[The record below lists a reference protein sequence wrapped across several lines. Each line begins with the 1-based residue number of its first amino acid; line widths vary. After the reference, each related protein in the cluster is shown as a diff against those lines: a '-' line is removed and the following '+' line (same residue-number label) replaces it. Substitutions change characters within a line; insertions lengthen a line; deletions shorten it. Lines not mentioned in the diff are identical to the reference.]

1 MRTIKILQMAMAIV
15 ILIMPGLSYAQE
27 DYKGCRD
34 HPMFSRIQNFYISSC
49 KELEY
54 DSHNF
59 YDEKGKKQVIEGHK
73 WRINYKIKKGL
84 TPAGVLKIKK
94 NYINAVKKI
103 GGQVL
108 KEGGHTFMKVD
119 KAGRETWIELNTA
132 TTTTGDNY
140 SLIIV
145 QTAVMEQEVIA
156 DPDAMASD
164 IKATGHFTVYG
175 IYFDHDSYAVKSESG
190 PALEAIAK
198 MLNVNENLNVYVVGH
213 TDASGKPAY
222 NMALSRKRAQAVAD
236 QLAKKYSISPK
247 RIKAEGVGPLSPI
260 STNRTEEGKRLNRR
274 VELVDMGS
282 QATGQASF
290 TSPVQKHTTAVQPSS
305 EFKAL
310 LDAAIVSYSEGD
322 KVEAVDNLKMGVL
335 SIWDEVPLTIKNV
348 RLVEDMKTYVT
359 RQNNTFGSGEKMHL
373 VAHLFGY
380 KMKPVGD
387 SYSINIT
394 TDVYFLRNGEIL
406 AGQQDFG
413 KFELISPVQKTDF
426 QLELTYWLTDAP
438 PGDYDVQT
446 VVHDQNSGQS
456 TKFTTQVKMR

>member
-1 MRTIKILQMAMAIV
+1 MRTIKILQMAMLIV
-15 ILIMPGLSYAQE
+15 LFIMLGLSYAQD
-27 DYKGCRD
+27 DYKGCSD

-49 KELEY
+49 QEVEY

-73 WRINYKIKKGL
+73 WRISYKIKKGSA
-84 TPAGVLKIKK
+84 PAGVLKIKK

-103 GGQVL
+103 GGHVL
-108 KEGGHTFMKVD
+108 KEGGHCFMKVD
-119 KAGRETWIELNTA
+119 QAGRETWVELNTA

-164 IKATGHFTVYG
+164 INATGHFTVYG
-175 IYFDHDSYAVKSESG
+175 IYFDHDSDAVKSESE
-190 PALEAIAK
+190 PALKLIAK
-198 MLNVNENLNVYVVGH
+198 MLKANENLNVYVVGH
-213 TDASGKPAY
+213 TDTTGEPAY
-222 NMALSRKRAQAVAD
+222 NMELSRKRAQAVAD
-236 QLAKKYSISPK
+236 QLVKIYSISPK
-247 RIKAEGVGPLSPI
+247 RLKAEGIGSLSPI
-260 STNRTEEGKRLNRR
+260 STNRTEEGKKLNRR
-274 VELVDMGS
+274 VELVEMGS
-282 QATGQASF
+282 QNTVQAF
-290 TSPVQKHTTAVQPSS
+290 ITPPVQKHTTGGQPSS
-305 EFKAL
+305 EFEAL
-310 LDAAIVSYSEGD
+310 LDAAVVSYKEGD
-322 KVEAVDNLKMGVL
+322 RVEAVDNLKKGVL

-348 RLVEDMKTYVT
+348 RLVEDMKTYET
-359 RQNNTFGSGEKMHL
+359 RKNSTFGSGEKMYFIAHL
-373 VAHLFGY
+373 VGY

-394 TDVYFLRNGEIL
+394 TDVYFLREGEIL
-406 AGQQDFG
+406 AGQQNFG
-413 KFELISPVQKTDF
+413 KFELISPIQKTDF

-438 PGDYDVQT
+438 SGDYDVQT